1 MFAHWSGMR
10 ERSFGVLVCGFAD
23 VFLLIYLFIYLF
35 IYVFNFARIVLVRAI
50 TQNQMH

>member
-23 VFLLIYLFIYLF
+23 VFLLIYLFIY
-35 IYVFNFARIVLVRAI
+35 VFNFARIVLVRAI